1 MIGSGDIEVNSMTKH
16 LRNSILLAIVGVLL
30 LGVSLTQAQ
39 EQVESEAP
47 AAEEPLTTFT
57 TDENRTADVDEIL
70 MDDAAMMAGEG
81 YFYDPGG
88 RRDPFRS
95 LLAAR
100 DRLEFR
106 GPRPDGIP
114 GLLIDEIDITGIYLT
129 PNGPVAQVASADQEK
144 SYLLH
149 VGDQLYDGDVISI
162 SANEA
167 VFKQIVDDPTAL
179 KPFREVSK
187 KLNP

>member
-1 MIGSGDIEVNSMTKH
+1 MARLLMKSFLI
-16 LRNSILLAIVGVLL
+16 SIVVVQM
-30 LGVSLTQAQ
+30 LGLSIAQAGPQ
-39 EQVESEAP
+39 EP
-47 AAEEPLTTFT
+47 AEEPVAEEPMTTFT
-57 TDENRTADVDEIL
+57 TDEDRTAAVDDIL

-114 GLLIDEIDITGIYLT
+114 GLLIDEIDITGIFLT
-129 PNGPVAQVASADQEK
+129 LEGPVAQVASADQER
-144 SYLLH
+144 SYLLR

-162 SANEA
+162 TADEA

>member
-1 MIGSGDIEVNSMTKH
+1 MAKH
-16 LRNSILLAIVGVLL
+16 LMKSIPISIAVILL
-30 LGVSLTQAQ
+30 LGLSVVQAQ
-39 EQVESEAP
+39 EQSAS
-47 AAEEPLTTFT
+47 EEPPVEEPMTTFT
-57 TDENRTADVDEIL
+57 TDEDRTADVDEIL

-95 LLAAR
+95 LLEAR

-106 GPRPDGIP
+106 GPRPEGIP

-129 PNGPVAQVASADQEK
+129 PDGPVAQVAAADQEK
-144 SYLLH
+144 SYLLR

>member
-1 MIGSGDIEVNSMTKH
+1 MTKH
-16 LRNSILLAIVGVLL
+16 LMKTIPISLAVILM
-30 LGVSLTQAQ
+30 LGLSVVYAQ
-39 EQVESEAP
+39 EQAASEEP
-47 AAEEPLTTFT
+47 ATEEPLTTFT
-57 TDENRTADVDEIL
+57 TEENRTADVDEIL

-81 YFYDPGG
+81 YYYDPGG

-106 GPRPDGIP
+106 GPRPEGIP
-114 GLLIDEIDITGIYLT
+114 GLLIDEIDITGIFVT
-129 PNGPVAQVASADQEK
+129 PEGPVAQVAAADQEK
-144 SYLLH
+144 SYLLR

>member
-1 MIGSGDIEVNSMTKH
+1 MKTIPISLVMI
-16 LRNSILLAIVGVLL
+16 LVL
-30 LGVSLTQAQ
+30 GISAVQAQ
-39 EQVESEAP
+39 EGTSAAET
-47 AAEEPLTTFT
+47 AAEEPMTTFT
-57 TDENRTADVDEIL
+57 TEEDRTAEVDEIH

-106 GPRPDGIP
+106 GPRPEGIP
-114 GLLIDEIDITGIYLT
+114 GLLIDEIDITGIFLT
-129 PNGPVAQVASADQEK
+129 PSGPVAQVASADQEK
-144 SYLLH
+144 SYLLR
-149 VGDQLYDGDVISI
+149 VGDQLYDGDVVSI

>member
-1 MIGSGDIEVNSMTKH
+1 MTKH
-16 LRNSILLAIVGVLL
+16 LMKTIPISLAVILL
-30 LGVSLTQAQ
+30 LGLSVVSAQ
-39 EQVESEAP
+39 EQAASDEP
-47 AAEEPLTTFT
+47 TAEEPLTTFT

-81 YFYDPGG
+81 YYYDPGG

-95 LLAAR
+95 LLEAR

-106 GPRPDGIP
+106 GPRPEGIP
-114 GLLIDEIDITGIYLT
+114 GLLIDEIDITGIYVT
-129 PNGPVAQVASADQEK
+129 TDGPVAQVAAADQEK
-144 SYLLH
+144 SYLLR

>member
-1 MIGSGDIEVNSMTKH
+1 MTKH
-16 LRNSILLAIVGVLL
+16 AKRSIPVAIAGILL
-30 LGVSLTQAQ
+30 LGLSVLQAQ
-39 EQVESEAP
+39 EQDSLEQAP
-47 AAEEPLTTFT
+47 AEEPLTTFT

-144 SYLLH
+144 SYLLRI
-149 VGDQLYDGDVISI
+149 GDQLYDGDVISI